1 MYRLPSII
9 ALLGL
14 AFAVAA
20 QSPHGDQLKMD
31 CAACH
36 TPDGWEI
43 PADSWHF
50 EKVAKPRRSTTTG
63 WIMGKDTLS
72 FNHFNTEFPLEGR
85 HATVDC
91 RACHTSLVFS
101 EVGSDCI
108 SCHADMHRQTVGTDC
123 ARCHTVE
130 NWLVNNI
137 TELHFENGFPL
148 AGSHLLAD
156 CNDCH
161 RSETFLAFERIGNE
175 CVNCHLPDFNATTTP
190 NHGEAGFSTDC
201 AQCHD
206 INKFGWETETINHDF
221 FPLTRG
227 HEIEDCARCH
237 TTGSYGNTSSEC
249 VSCHQP
255 DYNASL
261 NPNHLTAGLP
271 TDCASCHTTDPGWMP
286 AVFLQHDGDYF
297 PIYSGSHQGEW
308 MECVDCHANSSSF
321 AEFTCITCHVN
332 PETDHD
338 HEGINGYVYDSPACL
353 ACHPNG
359 SSDDGFDHS
368 LTAFPLTGAHLTTDC
383 VECHA
388 NGYAGTPTECA
399 ACHIQQFNQTSNPN
413 HNSLGLTTDCASCHT
428 TEPDWMPAS
437 FDVHNEYYALN
448 GAHAMIAN
456 DCATCHNGDY
466 NNTPNTCFGCHSAD
480 YNATASPDHS
490 ALMFSTDCQN
500 CHTENAWEPATFD
513 HDGQYFPI
521 YSGSHNGEWDVCL
534 DCHTNPQ
541 DYSVFSCT
549 NCHVNPQTN
558 NDHNGVNGYVY
569 ESGACLACHPT
580 GDADG
585 AFDHNLTAFPLTGA
599 HLMAECLDCHSGG
612 YAGTPTDCAACHT
625 DQFNQ
630 TTNPNHNSLGLSTD
644 CASCH
649 TTEPDWMPATFDVH
663 DQYYALNG
671 AHVMIANDCATCHNG
686 DYNNTPNTCFGC
698 HSSDYNNTTSPDHS
712 ALMFS
717 TDCQDCHSETAWE
730 PATFDHDGQYFPI
743 YSGAH
748 NGEWDVCLDCH
759 TNPQDY
765 SVFSCTGC
773 HTNPETTD
781 QHNGINGF
789 TYNSTACL
797 ACHPT
802 GDAQN
807 GFDHNLTA
815 FPLTGAHL
823 MAECLDCHSG
833 GYSGTPTDCAAC
845 HTDQFNQ
852 TTNPDHNSLGL
863 SMDCAACHTTE
874 PNWMP
879 ATFDVHND
887 YYALNGAHAL
897 IANDCAACHNGD
909 YNNTPNTCF
918 GCHSTDYNQTTN
930 PDHQASQFPTDCE
943 LCHSETAWVPSTF
956 DHDDLY
962 FPIYS
967 GKHKEEWDECIEC
980 HTIAGDFTMFSCID
994 CHEHDNQNEVNNDHN
1009 GVSGYTYESTAC
1021 YSCHPNGN

>member
-1 MYRLPSII
+1 
-9 ALLGL
+9 
-14 AFAVAA
+14 
-20 QSPHGDQLKMD
+20 
-31 CAACH
+31 
-36 TPDGWEI
+36 
-43 PADSWHF
+43 
-50 EKVAKPRRSTTTG
+50 
-63 WIMGKDTLS
+63 
-72 FNHFNTEFPLEGR
+72 
-85 HATVDC
+85 
-91 RACHTSLVFS
+91 
-101 EVGSDCI
+101 
-108 SCHADMHRQTVGTDC
+108 
-123 ARCHTVE
+123 
-130 NWLVNNI
+130 
-137 TELHFENGFPL
+137 
-148 AGSHLLAD
+148 
-156 CNDCH
+156 
-161 RSETFLAFERIGNE
+161 
-175 CVNCHLPDFNATTTP
+175 
-190 NHGEAGFSTDC
+190 
-201 AQCHD
+201 
-206 INKFGWETETINHDF
+206 
-221 FPLTRG
+221 
-227 HEIEDCARCH
+227 
-237 TTGSYGNTSSEC
+237 
-249 VSCHQP
+249 
-255 DYNASL
+255 
-261 NPNHLTAGLP
+261 
-271 TDCASCHTTDPGWMP
+271 
-286 AVFLQHDGDYF
+286 
-297 PIYSGSHQGEW
+297 
-308 MECVDCHANSSSF
+308 
-321 AEFTCITCHVN
+321 
-332 PETDHD
+332 
-338 HEGINGYVYDSPACL
+338 
-353 ACHPNG
+353 
-359 SSDDGFDHS
+359 
-368 LTAFPLTGAHLTTDC
+368 
-383 VECHA
+383 
-388 NGYAGTPTECA
+388 
-399 ACHIQQFNQTSNPN
+399 
-413 HNSLGLTTDCASCHT
+413 
-428 TEPDWMPAS
+428 
-437 FDVHNEYYALN
+437 
-448 GAHAMIAN
+448 
-456 DCATCHNGDY
+456 
-466 NNTPNTCFGCHSAD
+466 
-480 YNATASPDHS
+480 
-490 ALMFSTDCQN
+490 
-500 CHTENAWEPATFD
+500 
-513 HDGQYFPI
+513 
-521 YSGSHNGEWDVCL
+521 
-534 DCHTNPQ
+534 
-541 DYSVFSCT
+541 
-549 NCHVNPQTN
+549 
-558 NDHNGVNGYVY
+558 
-569 ESGACLACHPT
+569 
-580 GDADG
+580 
-585 AFDHNLTAFPLTGA
+585 
-599 HLMAECLDCHSGG
+599 
-612 YAGTPTDCAACHT
+612 
-625 DQFNQ
+625 
-630 TTNPNHNSLGLSTD
+630 
-644 CASCH
+644 
-649 TTEPDWMPATFDVH
+649 MPATFDVH

-671 AHVMIANDCATCHNG
+671 AHAMIANDCATCHNG

-980 HTIAGDFTMFSCID
+980 HTIAGDFTMFSFEECERPQID
-994 CHEHDNQNEVNNDHN
+994 WHEHDNQNEVNNDHN